1 MTVLLL
7 CALLLQESKEIDELV
22 KDKVEADD
30 PGVAVL
36 AIKGGKVIHKKGYG
50 SATLEPRAP
59 IDTSTLFE
67 LASCTK
73 QFTALGI
80 LILRD
85 KGKLK
90 LDDDVRTWLKELKEH
105 NPKRPIRVK
114 DLIHHTSGL
123 PDYLAF
129 GGDKP
134 VENNEEALQLIAD
147 RKLEFPTGTQ
157 WSYSNTNYCLL
168 ALIIERIT
176 KKSFGT
182 FMKEELFDPLK
193 MKSAAVLEKGVSLKK
208 AALGY
213 ATEGQ
218 KFERVRVPFLTTG
231 DGGVYL
237 SLEDWA
243 AFVSGLP
250 GLLKKGTLEE
260 ARTPGRFDN
269 GKPHDYAFGMGVQK
283 EGGKTVFFHEGK
295 WAGFQSI
302 YLRCVEDDWTVI
314 VMSNRSDL
322 NLSGLAQGIVGR
334 LVE

>member
-7 CALLLQESKEIDELV
+7 CALLLQESKEIDDLV
-22 KDKVEADD
+22 REKIEAED

-36 AIKGGKVIHKKGYG
+36 AMKGGKVIHKKGYG
-50 SATLEPRAP
+50 SATLDPRSAVGT
-59 IDTSTLFE
+59 DTIFE
-67 LASCTK
+67 LASCSK

-105 NPKRPIRVK
+105 NPKRPIRVG

-129 GGDKP
+129 GGEKM
-134 VENNEEALQLIAD
+134 VENNEQALKLIAD
-147 RKLEFPTGTQ
+147 RKLEFPTGTK

-168 ALIIERIT
+168 ALIIELIA
-176 KKSFGT
+176 KKSFGK

-193 MKSAAVLEKGVSLKK
+193 MKTAAVLEKGVDLRK

-213 ATEGQ
+213 ATEGS
-218 KFERVRVPFLTTG
+218 KFEKVAVPFLTTG

-243 AFVSGLP
+243 AFERGLP

-260 ARTPGRFDN
+260 ARTPGKFDN

-283 EGGKTVFFHEGK
+283 DKGKTVLFHEGE
-295 WAGFQSI
+295 WAGFRSF
-302 YLRCVEDDWTVI
+302 YMRWVEDDCAVI
-314 VMSNRSDL
+314 LMANRLDL
-322 NLSGLAQGIVGR
+322 NLSGMAQSIAGK
-334 LVE
+334 LME

>member
-7 CALLLQESKEIDELV
+7 CALLLQESKEIDDLV
-22 KDKVEADD
+22 RDRIEADD

-50 SATLEPRAP
+50 SATLDPRAP
-59 IDTSTLFE
+59 IGADTLFE
-67 LASCTK
+67 LASCSK

-85 KGKLK
+85 KDRLK
-90 LDDDVRTWLKELKEH
+90 LDDDVRTWLQELKEH
-105 NPKRPIRVK
+105 DPERPIRVN

-129 GGDKP
+129 GGEKM
-134 VENNEEALQLIAD
+134 VENNEEALKLIAT
-147 RKLEFPTGTQ
+147 RKLEFPTGAK
-157 WSYSNTNYCLL
+157 WKYSNTNYCLL
-168 ALIIERIT
+168 ALIIERLT

-182 FMKEELFDPLK
+182 FMKEELFGPLK
-193 MKSAAVLEKGVSLKK
+193 MKSAGVLEKGVELKK

-213 ATEGQ
+213 ASEGST
-218 KFERVRVPFLTTG
+218 FEKVVVPFLTTG

-237 SLEDWA
+237 SLDDWV
-243 AFVSGLP
+243 AFERGLP

-269 GKPHDYAFGMGVQK
+269 GKPHDYAFGVAVQK
-283 EGGKTVFFHEGK
+283 DKGKTVLFHEGE
-295 WAGFQSI
+295 WAGFRAI
-302 YLRCVEDDWTVI
+302 YLRGIEDDFAVI

-322 NLSGLAQGIVGR
+322 NLSGMAQGIAGK
-334 LVE
+334 LLE